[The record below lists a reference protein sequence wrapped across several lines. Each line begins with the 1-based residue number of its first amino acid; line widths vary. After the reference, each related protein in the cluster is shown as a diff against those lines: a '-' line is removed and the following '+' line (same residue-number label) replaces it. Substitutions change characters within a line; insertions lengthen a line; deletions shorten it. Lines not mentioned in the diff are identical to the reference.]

1 MTEQPELKTIGLTP
15 AIYCGDQALFHV
27 TCNVPLGDALAMAS
41 DFLFLAKALTKEAAY
56 DRDTDR
62 HAWAAHYLTA
72 MSKAVVDDAVKV
84 LNRDRDN
91 ELASRRAGAK
101 SEGLGDRTA

>member
-1 MTEQPELKTIGLTP
+1 MTHQPELKTIGLTP

-27 TCNVPLGDALAMAS
+27 TRNVPLGDALAMAS
-41 DFLFLAKALTKEAAY
+41 DFLFLAKKLTEDAAY
-56 DRDTDR
+56 AKDADR
-62 HAWAAHYLTA
+62 HAWAAHYLTS

-91 ELASRRAGAK
+91 EVANKRAEAMA
-101 SEGLGDRTA
+101 EG

>member
-15 AIYCGDQALFHV
+15 AIYCADQALFHV
-27 TCNVPLGDALAMAS
+27 TRDAPLGDALAMAS
-41 DFLFLAKALTKEAAY
+41 DFLFLAKALSKDAAY
-56 DRDTDR
+56 ARDTDY

-84 LNRDRDN
+84 LTRDRGIGSTSKQAT
-91 ELASRRAGAK
+91 EAG
-101 SEGLGDRTA
+101 G